1 MAQRPRSFT
10 LNDKLTVLE
19 RARAEANVRL
29 LKKWGSFIKQRFIDQ
44 KDWKYSRQ
52 WTIEWL
58 DFALTGVYQL
68 WQNHF
73 GKVKEDKGIIKVVLG
88 KSGITPKYPRG
99 WGWVTGSR
107 GRVGPSWAVRER
119 IERVSW
125 RRPHGCDQRG
135 NCWVVRLQRFWRKSS
150 FVALTWKSKK
160 NKTMAEPLLLIH
172 PWPHPS
178 CQVKRACGSPE
189 QHWLVM
195 DASSVMNQWMFRAVE
210 TKELDWKSWKSFL
223 KGPQSWENSHLSC
236 WWFND
241 VIMTVWL
248 CAACRRW
255 RWMLDEMPWHGP
267 SAMQP
272 FLWME
277 TSQSRKPTGRFVG
290 TRWFAD

>member
-68 WQNHF
+68 WQNHL
-73 GKVKEDKGIIKVVLG
+73 GKVKEDKGKIKVVLG

-160 NKTMAEPLLLIH
+160 KNNGRAFVTDSSLTSSKLPSQTSLWQPWAALVSDGCFFSDEPVDVQSSGNKRVGLE
-172 PWPHPS
+172 
-178 CQVKRACGSPE
+178 
-189 QHWLVM
+189 
-195 DASSVMNQWMFRAVE
+195 
-210 TKELDWKSWKSFL
+210 ELEEFS
-223 KGPQSWENSHLSC
+223 
-236 WWFND
+236 
-241 VIMTVWL
+241 
-248 CAACRRW
+248 
-255 RWMLDEMPWHGP
+255 
-267 SAMQP
+267 
-272 FLWME
+272 
-277 TSQSRKPTGRFVG
+277 
-290 TRWFAD
+290 